1 MKARFSKQT
10 AINALPPMVR
20 KACDEYI
27 EAAWKARQKIIIR
40 RWSLATCLALNDILH
55 LGDKR
60 LIWVLRGIGD
70 ILASYAEENFT
81 SSESRNGS
89 IRNGQRDPAA
99 ATMQAE
105 LLSRRKIHLY
115 IDMNG
120 VPGAVR
126 EEVKS

>member
-1 MKARFSKQT
+1 MKARFSSKT
-10 AINALPPMVR
+10 AIDALPPMVR

-27 EAAWKARQKIIIR
+27 QAAWKARQKVIIR

-60 LIWVLRGIGD
+60 LLWILKGISD

-81 SSESRNGS
+81 SAEARNGS
-89 IRNGQRDPAA
+89 ILNGERDPAA
-99 ATMQAE
+99 DAMQAE

-115 IDMNG
+115 IDMDG
-120 VPGAVR
+120 TPGTVR
-126 EEVKS
+126 EE